1 MDFLKTLLAYMA
13 LMATLGVQEGPA
25 PQTVSTPTPLPAHVT
40 ASPVPFQTQSP
51 TATPAPSIAPGPALT
66 PNKRYSKVEFGDKGT
81 AVRKLQNQLIELG
94 FMPKGSADGQYG
106 YQTYNAVKD
115 FQRANGLDVDG
126 VAGPITLTY
135 LYENPNIITLTGNT
149 PVPTATPTPSLPP
162 LESLSSSQ
170 ESTPA
175 VTQSITQPVTQPATQ
190 PSGQGITSA
199 VTVAPNRPTGSATAR
214 VTPTAEPTPVPSSSV
229 VAPVTSLSSSNV
241 VAHITP
247 KYPNYIF
254 HLEDSTVISGES
266 GEALYY
272 NKTVNGLPGLV
283 PLDIWMN
290 DFNAAVVSLPQ
301 LANAM
306 KWPLTTRGNTY
317 TLTACGYSVTIDFQA
332 NGLMVLVDGHPIF
345 VPDEDAFLYE
355 NTLFVSEGF
364 LRTTINANTVL
375 DISEN
380 SLVLFCKDKS
390 VANAQD

>member
-25 PQTVSTPTPLPAHVT
+25 PATVPTPTPLPAHVT
-40 ASPVPFQTQSP
+40 ATPVPFQTAVP
-51 TATPAPSIAPGPALT
+51 TATPTPTIAPGPTVT

-81 AVRKLQNQLIELG
+81 AVRKLQNRLIELG

-115 FQRANGLDVDG
+115 FQRTNGLEVDG

-135 LYENPNIITLTGNT
+135 LYENPNIVTLTGHT
-149 PVPTATPTPSLPP
+149 PVPTATPTPTLPP
-162 LESLSSSQ
+162 LESISNSSA
-170 ESTPA
+170 TTA
-175 VTQSITQPVTQPATQ
+175 TVTQSAVSNAPAATPSVTRSA
-190 PSGQGITSA
+190 GQTVTAA
-199 VTVAPNRPTGSATAR
+199 VTVAPNRAASTTASR
-214 VTPTAEPTPVPSSSV
+214 ATPTAVPTPLPS
-229 VAPVTSLSSSNV
+229 PTV

-254 HLEDSTVISGES
+254 HLDDSAVISGES

-272 NKTVNGLPGLV
+272 NKMVGGVPGLV

-290 DFNAAVVSLPQ
+290 DFGAAVVSLPQ
-301 LANAM
+301 MADAM

-317 TLTACGYSVTIDFQA
+317 TLTACGYSVTIDFQT
-332 NGLMVLVDGHPIF
+332 NGLMVLVDGEPIF
-345 VPDEDAFLYE
+345 IPDEDAFVHE

-375 DISEN
+375 DTSEN